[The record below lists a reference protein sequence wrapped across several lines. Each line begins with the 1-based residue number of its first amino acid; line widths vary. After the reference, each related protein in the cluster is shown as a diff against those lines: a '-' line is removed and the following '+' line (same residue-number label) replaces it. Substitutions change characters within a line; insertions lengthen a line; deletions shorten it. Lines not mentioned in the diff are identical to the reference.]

1 MEKQVI
7 NLDNDYIKKVQAG
20 ILLPKK
26 QHENFELIKVWY
38 CFHSLAVNPFGV
50 FIYLTYLLYLILYY
64 HDHQIDH
71 LKLSIQI

>member
-26 QHENFELIKVWY
+26 QHENFELIKGQNAEHLSRLDNIEKIVEKILD
-38 CFHSLAVNPFGV
+38 SLNN
-50 FIYLTYLLYLILYY
+50 
-64 HDHQIDH
+64 
-71 LKLSIQI
+71 K